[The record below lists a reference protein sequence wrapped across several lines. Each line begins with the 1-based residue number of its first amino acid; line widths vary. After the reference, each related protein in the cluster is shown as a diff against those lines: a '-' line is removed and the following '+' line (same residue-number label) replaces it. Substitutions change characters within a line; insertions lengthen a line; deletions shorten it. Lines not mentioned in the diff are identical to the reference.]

1 MGAQAKQA
9 GPGLKREASF
19 PVPLEAAGPASPRL
33 AIEEVRTRL
42 GTRETEVIATL
53 VTGGERFVGAA
64 KCGDER
70 FVEKV
75 LRCVPAFPAAA
86 SEITLMFERNIEEN
100 TSLRKLFPAE
110 YEAVQRCRL
119 CPQQAEDLRREPEE
133 EQDENR
139 DHQDG
144 QAVENPLNND
154 RAEGRAHPDPALFRD
169 EIGASEF
176 SQTRRDG
183 DDCEKS
189 YAGDGEQ
196 GELIDLLQRAQD
208 KPPAKGAQELHQK
221 HRGKNGGKV
230 SVTEGPEPIGDI

>member
-1 MGAQAKQA
+1 MGDKTVHAF
-9 GPGLKREASF
+9 G
-19 PVPLEAAGPASPRL
+19 
-33 AIEEVRTRL
+33 
-42 GTRETEVIATL
+42 IAHRQL
-53 VTGGERFVGAA
+53 RDERSQNPEGRVAFDDHQDHCRHKGERQEQDKDAGA
-64 KCGDER
+64 DE
-70 FVEKV
+70 
-75 LRCVPAFPAAA
+75 PDW
-86 SEITLMFERNIEEN
+86 
-100 TSLRKLFPAE
+100 
-110 YEAVQRCRL
+110 QRG
-119 CPQQAEDLRREPEE
+119 E

-169 EIGASEF
+169 EIGPSEF

-189 YAGDGEQ
+189 YTGDGEQ

-230 SVTEGPEPIGDI
+230 SVTEGPEPIGHI